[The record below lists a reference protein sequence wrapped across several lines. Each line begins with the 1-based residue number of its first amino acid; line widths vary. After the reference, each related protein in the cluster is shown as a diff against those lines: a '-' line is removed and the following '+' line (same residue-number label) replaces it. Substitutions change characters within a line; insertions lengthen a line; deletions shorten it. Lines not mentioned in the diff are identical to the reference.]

1 MIKVVKQSAT
11 VFQHTCTYPYASA
24 ACVIAEVAGTC
35 YAKDI
40 DEAKAVE
47 FCKKLI
53 SKGHESPF
61 EFYQIG
67 FDILTSRAVSH
78 ELVRHRIA
86 SYMQESQ
93 RYVSYRD
100 CLTVIKPSNLSES
113 CMPIWTEAMESGWA
127 NYCKL
132 LDAGAKKE
140 DARTVLPNSTATRI
154 RMTMNLR
161 SFRNF
166 LRLRTHPTAWSEMR
180 VLSNLCAEAALLD
193 TTILPLIEDV
203 WHKG

>member
-1 MIKVVKQSAT
+1 MIKIAKQSAT
-11 VFQHTCTYPYASA
+11 AFQHTCAHPYAPA
-24 ACVIAEVAGTC
+24 ACIIAEVAGTC

-100 CLTVIKPSNLSES
+100 CLTVIKPSNLPES
-113 CMPIWTEAMESGWA
+113 CVPIWTEAMESGWA

-132 LDAGAKKE
+132 LDAGVKKE
-140 DARTVLPNSTATRI
+140 DARTVLPNSHKDDDEPTLLPKLLASKNASHSVERNEGA
-154 RMTMNLR
+154 RQSVCR
-161 SFRNF
+161 SGSSRYYNP
-166 LRLRTHPTAWSEMR
+166 PT
-180 VLSNLCAEAALLD
+180 D
-193 TTILPLIEDV
+193 
-203 WHKG
+203 